1 MKKGISEMKR
11 FIVLLALLALAL
23 FTAACSADEPAPPTT
38 GDASVLNIYTSRHY
52 DVDFDLIETFTAQT
66 GIQVNMIQGNGH
78 EILERAIRESGNPQ
92 ADLFINVGA
101 ITMYTALEEGL
112 LEPLN
117 ASFPSELV
125 RDGLYGDYWAALATR
140 ARVIVYDNQSDDY
153 ISISR
158 YSDLAGEQFADG
170 ILVRSSTNLY
180 NVALVAALLQVE
192 GEEEARL
199 FAEGMANNLA
209 RSPQGNDRDQM
220 RAIVAG
226 EGRWGITNNYYLQM
240 LLMGSDQTDVMVGQ
254 RMAFMFPDEVFE
266 DISWAG
272 ILNGAPNR
280 ENALLFIEFL
290 LQAEQQQVLMELNGE
305 APANRHVQIIASLA
319 PQYAFTPMPV
329 NFETLGRYTTR
340 ASILMDLVGWE

>member
-1 MKKGISEMKR
+1 MKKILS
-11 FIVLLALLALAL
+11 ILALILLTALL
-23 FTAACSADEPAPPTT
+23 LTGCSGESAPQSTT
-38 GDASVLNIYTSRHY
+38 QDAMVLNIYSSRHY
-52 DVDFDLIETFTAQT
+52 DVDFDLIEEFYAQT
-66 GIQVNMIQGNGH
+66 GITVNMIQGNGH

-101 ITMYTALEEGL
+101 ITMYGALEANL

-117 ASFPSELV
+117 SQLVPELV
-125 RDGLYGDYWAALATR
+125 RDGLFGEHWTALATR
-140 ARVIVYDNQSDDY
+140 ARVIVYDNESDDY
-153 ISISR
+153 VSISR
-158 YSDLAGEQFADG
+158 YSDLADPQFAGG

-192 GEEEARL
+192 GEEEATL
-199 FAEGMANNLA
+199 FAQGMADNLA
-209 RSPQGNDRDQM
+209 RAPQGNDRDQM

-240 LLMGSDQTDVMVGQ
+240 LLMGSDQTDVMVGE

-266 DISWAG
+266 DISWVG
-272 ILNGAPNR
+272 IMNGAQNR
-280 ENALLFIEFL
+280 DNALLFIEFM

-305 APANRHVQIIASLA
+305 APANRHVEIIPSLA

-340 ASILMDLVGWE
+340 ASILMDLAGWQ